1 METEDSVED
10 DGNEFVA
17 QADKLASMIVRIR
30 IWNLFITGIGAE
42 LPYIGAAEEK
52 DTLYKYLKS
61 ISTDEEYAEIASR
74 ILDEWL
80 SESDG
85 S

>member
-30 IWNLFITGIGAE
+30 IWNLFISLLQHHILGIS
-42 LPYIGAAEEK
+42 LDNFK
-52 DTLYKYLKS
+52 H
-61 ISTDEEYAEIASR
+61 SR
-74 ILDEWL
+74 FFDFDYWER
-80 SESDG
+80 SESLIDHYWWRERIHM
-85 S
+85 